1 MQTIILRQI
10 VVVMSKEPDTGSS
23 LKEDRA
29 KARWSILRNVLLE
42 KARSS
47 TSSSQT
53 QQHSIHR
60 FPGYQLV
67 ERRPAD
73 TKPLLAFLRDFH
85 WNSENSI
92 EDNVQKLATVCWAVA
107 AACPTGTRI
116 QVHNSPLCTRIITAS
131 WLDSLQTHC
140 ESTVSIIVVTEEKG
154 TMTMWIQEKSK
165 AFSKFSVYQYMLDDE
180 LRILTREPRETR
192 LSLTD
197 LVSHRTMGVDNTGNI
212 CVWDSEKTLAYL
224 LYHHLHAF
232 ATVLSQPP
240 RRILELGTGM
250 AGLAAV
256 AIAMRLVNDSKSM
269 DTATPTPIEVT
280 LTDGH
285 LDGVQNNQVN
295 QVLTKASWGADSLHL
310 YVRLHITEKVL
321 LWTISTEREGVE
333 PQDLVLASDCTHFQ
347 SFHAAL
353 AVTTLRS
360 LRVDGCA
367 IFCQPTRADSL
378 DNFCTLL
385 QSVPDLSSMEWINHP
400 SLEECDVR
408 AKASH
413 PGLYDTT
420 LHYPKLLIVRKLRDL
435 TIGDSNEFVKQQK
448 LRETK
453 TETTQ

>member
-1 MQTIILRQI
+1 
-10 VVVMSKEPDTGSS
+10 MSKEPDIGSS

-53 QQHSIHR
+53 QKHSIHR

-73 TKPLLAFLRDFH
+73 TKPILASLQDFQ
-85 WNSENSI
+85 WNSKDSI

-116 QVHNSPLCTRIITAS
+116 QVHHAPPSPSTTTAL
-131 WLDSLQTHC
+131 WMDSLQTRC
-140 ESTVSIIVVTEEKG
+140 ESTVSITDVAEEKG
-154 TMTMWIQEKSK
+154 ILTMWIQEQSK
-165 AFSKFSVYQYMLDDE
+165 AFSKFSVYEYGLDDRW
-180 LRILTREPRETR
+180 RILTREPRETR

-197 LVSHRTMGVDNTGNI
+197 LVTHRTTGVDNTGNI

-224 LYHHLHAF
+224 LYHHLDAF
-232 ATVLSQPP
+232 ANVLTQPP

-256 AIAMRLVNDSKSM
+256 AIAMQLLTDSKSI
-269 DTATPTPIEVT
+269 DTATPTRIEVT

-295 QVLTKASWGADSLHL
+295 QVLTKASLGADSLHSYL
-310 YVRLHITEKVL
+310 RLHITEKVL
-321 LWTISTEREGVE
+321 LWTVIVEREGVE

-353 AVTTLRS
+353 VVTTLRS

-385 QSVPDLSSMEWINHP
+385 QSVPDLCSMEWINHP
-400 SLEECDVR
+400 SVEDCDVR
-408 AKASH
+408 AKESY

-453 TETTQ
+453 TETAQ